1 MGRMMRR
8 PGAAFLLAVAA
19 ICLAFAGSDAIADT
33 GAPAG
38 ESATVPATW
47 PERLEGHGGPVKS
60 IALSQDGTAALS
72 TSFDYSVILWRIG
85 AGTGEIVHRLIG
97 HEAAANDAR
106 FAGQGR
112 AVSVGDDG
120 AVILWNLDDGAML
133 ARIDTGEEK
142 ILSVSVSPDAR
153 FAVTASWD
161 RTARVYE
168 IGEAS
173 LTERAVLEGH
183 RGNVN
188 AAAFS
193 ADGTSVYTAS
203 YDGGIRV
210 FDRASG
216 ALRREIHS
224 HGWGINVMRV
234 LAGGSQIAFGA
245 TDGVVA
251 VIDIASGTVVKQL
264 ASHPR
269 PVLSLALSPDG
280 RRLASGGGDGRIRV
294 YATDAWELL
303 EEYENPYGPV
313 WGLALTGDDQVAF
326 YSGLDDHVNAWQISP
341 RKPFDPVA
349 SDFPRRFQVAAE
361 DDPGERQFARKCSV
375 CHTLTPD
382 DGNRAG
388 PTLYGVFGR
397 RVGTLP
403 GYPYSEALRRLDFV
417 WNEQTISDLF
427 DHGPDIVT
435 PGSKMP
441 IQRLKSAEERD
452 ALVSFL
458 KRATAPDRTLPDGGP
473 SERKE
478 REQ

>member
-1 MGRMMRR
+1 MRR
-8 PGAAFLLAVAA
+8 PGGAFVLFVAA
-19 ICLAFAGSDAIADT
+19 VCLVLAGGDAMSDDA
-33 GAPAG
+33 APAP
-38 ESATVPATW
+38 VVW
-47 PERLEGHGGPVKS
+47 PDRLEGHGGPVKS
-60 IALSQDGTAALS
+60 VTLSRDGTTALS
-72 TSFDYSVILWRIG
+72 TSFDYSVILWRLEAG
-85 AGTGEIVHRLIG
+85 AGEVVHRLIG
-97 HEAAANDAR
+97 HEAATNDAR
-106 FAGQGR
+106 FVGDER

-120 AVILWNLDDGAML
+120 AVILWNLEDGEML
-133 ARIDTGEEK
+133 ARIDTGDEK
-142 ILSVSVSPDAR
+142 MLAVSVSPDAR

-161 RTARVYE
+161 RTARVYG

-173 LTERAVLEGH
+173 LTELAILEGH

-193 ADGTSVYTAS
+193 MDGTSVYTAS

-210 FDRASG
+210 YDRAGG
-216 ALRREIHS
+216 AFRREIHS
-224 HGWGINVMRV
+224 HGWGVNVMRV

-251 VIDIASGTVVKQL
+251 VVDIASGAIVKQL
-264 ASHPR
+264 ASHQR

-280 RRLASGGGDGRIRV
+280 TRLASGGGDGRIRV

-313 WGLALTGDDQVAF
+313 WGLALTGDNQVAF

-341 RKPFDPVA
+341 RMPFDPVA
-349 SDFPRRFQVAAE
+349 SDFPRRFQVAA
-361 DDPGERQFARKCSV
+361 DGDPGERQFARKCSV

-397 RVGTLP
+397 RVGTVP
-403 GYPYSEALRRLDFV
+403 GYPYSDALRRLDLV
-417 WNEQTISDLF
+417 WSEQTISDLF
-427 DHGPDIVT
+427 DHGPDVVT

-458 KRATAPDRTLPDGGP
+458 KRATAPDRALPEGGP
-473 SERKE
+473 GERKE
-478 REQ
+478 QEQ